1 MTAFTPLPLTHV
13 MAGLVRSGAV
23 DGQWQE
29 PSADRDDRWPPFI
42 RRQSWLIQ
50 HRTTGLYF
58 PADGEQWVEQ
68 PELALSCMWIERTA
82 ELVRDAAHL
91 FPAVDDLQLVLMTFY
106 CDPKTF
112 PRGWF
117 ADV

>member
-1 MTAFTPLPLTHV
+1 MATPLPLAAV
-13 MAGLVRSGAV
+13 MAGVIGDQGHSMIGR
-23 DGQWQE
+23 WQE
-29 PSADRDDRWPPFI
+29 PSPDREDRWPPYI

-50 HRTTGLYF
+50 NRITGLYF
-58 PADGEQWVEQ
+58 PADGEQWVGQ
-68 PELALSCMWIERTA
+68 PELAMSCMWMERIVD
-82 ELVRDAAHL
+82 LVRDASHL
-91 FPAVDDLQLVLMTFY
+91 FPDVADLQLVLMTFY